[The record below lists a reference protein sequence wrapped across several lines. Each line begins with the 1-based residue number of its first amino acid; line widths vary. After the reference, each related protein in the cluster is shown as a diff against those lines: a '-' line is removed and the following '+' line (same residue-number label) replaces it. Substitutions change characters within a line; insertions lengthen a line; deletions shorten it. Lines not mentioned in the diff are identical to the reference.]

1 MPQLLGSMQDM
12 MFFLSL
18 WMKILKTRL
27 IELDV
32 SSFATT
38 DHRISSSTMTWLG
51 RNYVNGSRPL
61 GSRLP
66 SKNGWNWLMQLL
78 KGPHLGWVGIQDPK
92 GMMIMMVIYI
102 YIYIYHLP
110 WLEFQVQN
118 LRFWGKH
125 VTVSTFCGNSHER
138 PANIHWC
145 RSLSIKGMSSNRT
158 IGYPQRLRNITRS
171 RVEQRKPWQFR
182 STLESV
188 SVPSFFQ

>member
-110 WLEFQVQN
+110 WPEFQVQN

-145 RSLSIKGMSSNRT
+145 RSLSINQ
-158 IGYPQRLRNITRS
+158 GYVVTQPYHWLPSATPKHYERS
-171 RVEQRKPWQFR
+171 RVGQRKPWQFR
-182 STLESV
+182 SCWRV
-188 SVPSFFQ
+188 C

>member
-102 YIYIYHLP
+102 YIYTFTIYHGRNSKSRISDFEANMLQYLLFVGIVMKDQP
-110 WLEFQVQN
+110 I
-118 LRFWGKH
+118 
-125 VTVSTFCGNSHER
+125 STGAGVC
-138 PANIHWC
+138 P
-145 RSLSIKGMSSNRT
+145 SIKGMLLPNRT
-158 IGYPQRLRNITRS
+158 IGYPQRLQNTTKE
-171 RVEQRKPWQFR
+171 VE
-182 STLESV
+182 
-188 SVPSFFQ
+188 